1 MVTLAFVVFLVV
13 HALIHVLG
21 FAKAFGYADLPA
33 LTVPIGPGMGVL
45 WQLAACLFLAAALA
59 VYAYPRVWWLFGA
72 LALVVSMVAIVPSWR
87 DAKAGAYANGLVLIG
102 VLFGAL
108 TYGPTSLRAAYDRD
122 VHDVLS
128 TTARLAPPIVT
139 DADLDGLPA
148 PVQRYLR
155 ASGVVGQPRVTDMQV
170 RMHGRIRGAPD
181 AAWMA
186 FTAEQHNTFG
196 QTPARLFYMTATRAM
211 VPIQGYHRFAEAPA
225 SMQIRAAALVPVV
238 DLAGEEMTRSET
250 VTLFNDICV
259 MAPAA
264 LLDTRVDWGSS
275 RTVTASTGGRDTVPA
290 RFTHLG
296 QTVSAEL
303 VIEADGTL
311 VDFISDDRLATSAD
325 GATMKRERWSTPLRG
340 VRAFGA
346 SRLSAVGEARWHHG
360 DRSWSY
366 IELTI
371 DEVRYNVGRLSR

>member
-1 MVTLAFVVFLVV
+1 
-13 HALIHVLG
+13 
-21 FAKAFGYADLPA
+21 
-33 LTVPIGPGMGVL
+33 
-45 WQLAACLFLAAALA
+45 
-59 VYAYPRVWWLFGA
+59 
-72 LALVVSMVAIVPSWR
+72 
-87 DAKAGAYANGLVLIG
+87 
-102 VLFGAL
+102 
-108 TYGPTSLRAAYDRD
+108 
-122 VHDVLS
+122 
-128 TTARLAPPIVT
+128 
-139 DADLDGLPA
+139 
-148 PVQRYLR
+148 
-155 ASGVVGQPRVTDMQV
+155 
-170 RMHGRIRGAPD
+170 
-181 AAWMA
+181 
-186 FTAEQHNTFG
+186 
-196 QTPARLFYMTATRAM
+196 
-211 VPIQGYHRFAEAPA
+211 
-225 SMQIRAAALVPVV
+225 
-238 DLAGEEMTRSET
+238 

-340 VRAFGA
+340 VRAFGPI
-346 SRLSAVGEARWHHG
+346 RLSAVGEARWHHG
-360 DRSWSY
+360 ARSWSY